1 MTTIYALTKHTDL
14 ARFEGALEEVLGGA
28 TRFAG
33 SGSGDSLSI
42 QREEGVGPATP
53 GTSSD
58 LKFFF

>member
-28 TRFAG
+28 TRFARGG
-33 SGSGDSLSI
+33 SSRLSI
-42 QREEGVGPATP
+42 QREEVDPATP

-58 LKFFF
+58 LKFWG